1 MTTGA
6 ARELRNLRTGATW
19 SMPLTSLT
27 GLNWEEEGSGC
38 TRRAEVEGLV
48 QGQGLAAQGGAET
61 HAPGP
66 APDHDPD
73 PGPGPSRV
81 TVPGP
86 GPGPGPGLTAGP
98 EAEADHEMLKE
109 SKKQTL

>member
-1 MTTGA
+1 
-6 ARELRNLRTGATW
+6 
-19 SMPLTSLT
+19 
-27 GLNWEEEGSGC
+27 
-38 TRRAEVEGLV
+38 VEGLV

-61 HAPGP
+61 RAPGP

-73 PGPGPSRV
+73 RGPGPSRV

-86 GPGPGPGLTAGP
+86 GLGPGLTAETGP

-109 SKKQTL
+109 SKKQTLQYRTKNNEI

>member
-1 MTTGA
+1 
-6 ARELRNLRTGATW
+6 
-19 SMPLTSLT
+19 MPLTSLT

-61 HAPGP
+61 RAPGP

-73 PGPGPSRV
+73 RGPGPSRV

-86 GPGPGPGLTAGP
+86 GLGPGNIQWQFNPNL
-98 EAEADHEMLKE
+98 
-109 SKKQTL
+109 